1 MRFECTITL
10 PPNLKGAVNIGFRQI
25 IICLRNE
32 AGYFGLA
39 HASFERALSPFAL
52 LAVTT

>member
-1 MRFECTITL
+1 MNPKCGQVLAAISGALRL
-10 PPNLKGAVNIGFRQI
+10 ANLLARTTD
-25 IICLRNE
+25 E

-52 LAVTT
+52 LVVTT